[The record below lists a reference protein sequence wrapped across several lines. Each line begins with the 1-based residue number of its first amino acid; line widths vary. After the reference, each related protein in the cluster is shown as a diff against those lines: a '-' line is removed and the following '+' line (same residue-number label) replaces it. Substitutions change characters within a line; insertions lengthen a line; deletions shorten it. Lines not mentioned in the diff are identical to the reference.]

1 MTFFTLALKLLNF
14 SNLYGDKTIHFLS
27 KSVAIAALALSAQVS
42 AGSLYFFGDSH
53 SDTGNVS
60 TATGGAFPGTAQPY
74 APGQYT
80 DKFGGGV
87 WAAQFATLYGQPSA
101 STPSLLGGRNYA
113 WAGATTGVGNVP
125 GLNGQVATYLDPVN
139 GPAGPST
146 ASDLFAIIIGGNDLR
161 AALVAAA
168 ANPANTNAIFSAAIN
183 NGITIID
190 QSIKALYNDQARHF
204 LIANMPD
211 GSKAPETISNGAS
224 AVQRALVFEQLC
236 NQAFANENLS
246 VRQLNGID
254 VNVLDL
260 FGLVWF
266 GLV

>member
-42 AGSLYFFGDSH
+42 AGSLYFFGDSL

-125 GLNGQVATYLDPVN
+125 GLYG
-139 GPAGPST
+139 
-146 ASDLFAIIIGGNDLR
+146 
-161 AALVAAA
+161 
-168 ANPANTNAIFSAAIN
+168 
-183 NGITIID
+183 
-190 QSIKALYNDQARHF
+190 
-204 LIANMPD
+204 
-211 GSKAPETISNGAS
+211 
-224 AVQRALVFEQLC
+224 
-236 NQAFANENLS
+236 
-246 VRQLNGID
+246 
-254 VNVLDL
+254 
-260 FGLVWF
+260 
-266 GLV
+266 